1 MKFSFIHAGVFV
13 GILTGALVGWTQSTS
28 SLTYAIVSLRE
39 DLWPEKVKV
48 IEEVKVSLIL
58 SGQEIGQT
66 VIEKGKEMTLK
77 KIDKDLLILDFNPAE
92 VKVPYLKTDLMDRAR
107 ALYEGSAEKK
117 KEDNA
122 KADDVKTPLQAE
134 NKKPQETPQTQKNQE
149 ETEPTADA
157 EEQETED
164 GEVTFKNKLLKNC
177 KARFVKVEGKKVRPY
192 PIESLAGKEYLAIY
206 FSASWCGPCRKFTPE
221 LIEMYNGLSEK
232 QREKFEL
239 IFISSDQ
246 GEEGMEEYMLKYNMP
261 WLAMRK
267 DDAEHP
273 KKNPFRHLHPG
284 AIPCLFLLDRNG
296 NVLEGGRGN
305 YAATM
310 AKIPSYLK

>member
-1 MKFSFIHAGVFV
+1 M
-13 GILTGALVGWTQSTS
+13 GALVGWTQAAS

-77 KIDKDLLILDFNPAE
+77 KIEKDLLILDFNPAE

-107 ALYEGSAEKK
+107 ALYEGAAEKK
-117 KEDNA
+117 KEYNA

-134 NKKPQETPQTQKNQE
+134 NKKPQETPQTQKLQE
-149 ETEPTADA
+149 ESEATADA

-164 GEVTFKNKLLKNC
+164 GEVTFKNKFLKDC
-177 KARFVKVEGKKVRPY
+177 KARFVKVEGKKVRSY
-192 PIESLAGKEYLAIY
+192 PIESLADKEYLAIY
-206 FSASWCGPCRKFTPE
+206 FSASWCGPCREFTPK
-221 LIEMYNGLSEK
+221 LVEMYNNLSEK
-232 QREKFEL
+232 QRKKFEL

-261 WLAMRK
+261 WLAMRR
-267 DDAEHP
+267 DDADHP
-273 KKNPFRHLHPG
+273 KKNPFHHLDPG

-296 NVLEGGRGN
+296 EVIDGGRGK
-305 YAATM
+305 YTEVLK
-310 AKIPSYLK
+310 KIPTFLK